1 MADFWHWHV
10 FVRLYVWVC
19 VIIHCF
25 YILWSSYPCG
35 IEGRRRNSKDRRGKM
50 SGSWWIS
57 WHMWLNKSA
66 VLVYLDIFGCERR
79 GTSPFSRHRAPLTKA
94 DPLDLILGLFQWKKR
109 SFPNPLTHSNLYLS
123 RDTPKYAELK
133 HFKRTTLG
141 VNDCTLSWSVFFFVI
156 IILNCPG
163 TERALLRTNP
173 RSLKRKTV
181 RVTLIGSCGSG
192 RCWLSNNGFVD
203 ETIQVFVISELD
215 RTNQLVE

>member
-1 MADFWHWHV
+1 MTYVVKQECCACIPGYFWMWETRDV
-10 FVRLYVWVC
+10 SF
-19 VIIHCF
+19 F
-25 YILWSSYPCG
+25 TSS
-35 IEGRRRNSKDRRGKM
+35 
-50 SGSWWIS
+50 
-57 WHMWLNKSA
+57 
-66 VLVYLDIFGCERR
+66 
-79 GTSPFSRHRAPLTKA
+79 SPFNQSWPFRFNSVTVSVKEKIFPKSSHSLKPLFKPRYTK
-94 DPLDLILGLFQWKKR
+94 ICRVKTFQKDNTRRKR
-109 SFPNPLTHSNLYLS
+109 LHT
-123 RDTPKYAELK
+123 ELK
-133 HFKRTTLG
+133 
-141 VNDCTLSWSVFFFVI
+141 CFFFVI